1 MKIEQKVFKKP
12 EIEYKIEDSNGIPVG
27 IVEGYISTWDVDR
40 GDGWVTDQFIKG
52 CFKESI
58 QDHID
63 KNRQVRLKDHHGRTI
78 GGFPPE
84 FLREDDRGLFAKGEV
99 NLEVQQ
105 GKEIY
110 MLAKQ
115 GVITDFS
122 IGFTSLEDFESD
134 GIRQITK
141 AIIWEGSMVDEPMNP
156 EANIISVKEAV
167 PFVDLPLASE
177 DREWDS
183 EESDR
188 RVRNFTDSID
198 EPSERYKDAFLWYDR
213 SNELEF
219 GAYKLPIADVVD
231 GELKAVPR
239 AIFAAAAAM
248 NGARGGVD
256 IPDDDRQGVINSI
269 DKYYDKMGRESPFEE
284 QSISEDDEDKITSDD
299 IKDMTKR
306 DLEKSLQEGKS
317 FTRKSSKIVASFFR
331 HEDDDSLNVKMII
344 NKLSDIT
351 KYIKSFK
358 KT

>member
-12 EIEYKIEDSNGIPVG
+12 QIRYKIEDRNGIPIG

-40 GDGWVTDQFIKG
+40 GDGWVSDQFIKG
-52 CFKESI
+52 CFSESI
-58 QDHID
+58 QEHLD

-84 FLREDDRGLFAKGEV
+84 TLREDDRGLFGRGEI

-122 IGFTSLEDFESD
+122 IGFTSLEDSESD
-134 GIRQITK
+134 GVRQITK

-156 EANIISVKEAV
+156 EANIISVKEAI
-167 PFVDLPLASE
+167 PFRDLPLASE
-177 DREWDS
+177 DREWDA
-183 EESDR
+183 EEADK
-188 RVRNFTDSID
+188 RVREFTGSED
-198 EPSERYKDAFLWYDR
+198 EPTERYKNAFLWYDR
-213 SNELEF
+213 ANELEF
-219 GAYKLPIADVVD
+219 GAYKLPIADIVD

-256 IPDDDRQGVINSI
+256 IPDDERQPVMNSI
-269 DKYYDKMGRESPFEE
+269 DRYYDKMGRESPFEDKAME
-284 QSISEDDEDKITSDD
+284 EDDEDKITSEDME
-299 IKDMTKR
+299 DMTKR
-306 DLEKSLQEGKS
+306 DLEKALQDGKA
-317 FTRKSSKIVASFFR
+317 FTRKASKIVVSFFKSNIC
-331 HEDDDSLNVKMII
+331 DVKTVI
-344 NKLSDIT
+344 NKLNDLT

-358 KT
+358 K